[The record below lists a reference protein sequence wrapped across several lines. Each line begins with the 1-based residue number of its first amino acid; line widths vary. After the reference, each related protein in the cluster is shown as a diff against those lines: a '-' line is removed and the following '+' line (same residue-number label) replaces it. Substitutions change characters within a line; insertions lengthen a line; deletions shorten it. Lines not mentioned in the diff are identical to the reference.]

1 MGLGKGLPGSRGP
14 CPKVKFWPLLPK
26 EKVLGRRTQAALVK
40 GLRSPGPW
48 AQAEAVKVVA

>member
-14 CPKVKFWPLLPK
+14 CPKVRFWPLLPK